1 MKRSLIL
8 GFLIFPL
15 LASAQAKYQVWV
27 AGKKAGTATLTQ
39 KLMPDGTKSVNL
51 SMDLKSDTLTAT
63 LRSESS
69 YTSKGVPIRKFQET
83 LVPSQKI
90 RRTIVVTFN
99 DEGAN
104 AVVDLNGKRTTKRVP
119 LPNTAN
125 KADLS
130 EFWFLRDKPKV
141 GAEVKAYTF
150 DLESLSWEMIVTTYV
165 GVVDATIGG
174 KKVKANKTESEKGK
188 AFIDDAGVPL
198 RLELESAALER
209 IG

>member
-8 GFLIFPL
+8 GLLVVPI
-15 LASAQAKYQVWV
+15 LASAQAKFQVWV

-39 KLMPDGTKSVNL
+39 KLLTDGTKSVNL
-51 SMDLKSDTLTAT
+51 SMELKTDSLTAT
-63 LRSESS
+63 LRSESTYS
-69 YTSKGVPIRKFQET
+69 AKGIPLRKFQET
-83 LVPSQKI
+83 QVPSQKI
-90 RRTIVVTFN
+90 RRTIVVTF
-99 DEGAN
+99 DDAGAN

-141 GAEVKAYTF
+141 GAVVKAYTF

-174 KKVKANKTESEKGK
+174 KKVKANKTESQKGK

-198 RLELESAALER
+198 RLELSTGALER